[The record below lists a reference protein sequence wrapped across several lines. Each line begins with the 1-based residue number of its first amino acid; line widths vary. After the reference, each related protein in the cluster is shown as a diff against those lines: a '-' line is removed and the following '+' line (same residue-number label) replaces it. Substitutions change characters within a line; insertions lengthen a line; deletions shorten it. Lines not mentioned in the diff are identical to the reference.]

1 MLDIKKLYRASIL
14 ILCITIFTTNCI
26 YLQLTEVNVQL
37 LGAARQ
43 VSGSSYYID
52 TNINDVLIDC
62 GIFYPEDQ
70 SIDYDLDK
78 SNTDE
83 KNTKLDIDVATIDA
97 IILTHA
103 HLDHLGKVPLA
114 YKKGFRGKIYS
125 TNQTFKIAEI
135 MFENMILKSSNL
147 GKEKFIKSANSDK
160 HHSHPNCKWKNKIK
174 EPRTVTANRK
184 VLPYNSICK
193 TCIGLETQD
202 IMDMFVVLDYNKP
215 KEIFD
220 GFTIELFNAKHIP
233 GSASILVTL
242 DINGDNKTI
251 YFSGD
256 VGSGINSLLKGFPQR
271 PREVDYIFMEST
283 YGNYARK
290 DKDKSFVQFY
300 NQVKQDVENNRRIWI
315 PAFTVDRTQRV
326 LNQLRI
332 GHEAGRIDDLP
343 EVFVLSTTAKIINTL
358 YDQYFDFRP
367 ATLNESF
374 SMSPKY
380 FDKLELKPSITITPS
395 YFDDLNFFHPFVEE
409 VITDKKS
416 SIYLVGYQDP
426 RSIGGTLKDK
436 NRIELGDKSI
446 KVNAK
451 IRKYSSFSG
460 HLDGQG
466 IIDYLSD
473 MKINESVVL
482 THGDF
487 DGMMELKKIIE
498 ELDISCI
505 TPDYKWKLYVK

>member
-184 VLPYNSICK
+184 ALPYDGICK
-193 TCIGLETQD
+193 ICIGLETRD
-202 IMDMFVVLDYNKP
+202 IMDMFVVLGYNKP
-215 KEIFD
+215 KELFE
-220 GFTIELFNAKHIP
+220 GFTVELFDARHIP
-233 GSASILVTL
+233 GSSSILITMDV
-242 DINGDNKTI
+242 NGSEHI
-251 YFSGD
+251 VYFSGD
-256 VGSGINSLLKGFPQR
+256 VGSGINGLLTGYPNK

-283 YGNYARK
+283 YGNHSRK
-290 DKDKSFVQFY
+290 KEDKSFDAFY
-300 NQVKQDVENNRRIWI
+300 NQVQEDLYNKQRIWI
-315 PAFTVDRTQRV
+315 PAFTLDRTQRV
-326 LNQLRI
+326 LNQLRYGIQI
-332 GHEAGRIDDLP
+332 GEIDNLP
-343 EVFVLSTTAKIINTL
+343 AVFALSTTAKKINTL

-367 ATLNESF
+367 STLNESY

-380 FDKLELKPSITITPS
+380 FEYLDVKPSITITPS
-395 YFDDLNFFHPFVEE
+395 YIDDLDFFHPFVKS
-409 VITDKKS
+409 VITDKRA

-426 RSIGGTLKDK
+426 RSIGGSLKNDDRVK
-436 NRIELGDKSI
+436 LGARFI

-451 IRKYSSFSG
+451 ISKFSSFSG

-466 IIDYLSD
+466 VIDYLSD
-473 MKINESVVL
+473 MKINESIFL
-482 THGDF
+482 THGEYQ
-487 DGMMELKKIIE
+487 GMLELKERIEALDKNCII
-498 ELDISCI
+498 
-505 TPDYKWKLYVK
+505 PDYKWKLHIK